1 MKNPYIILT
10 NKNNGETIVTRHKF
24 SKKDKLKD
32 FLSDNKDCK
41 IKMMFV

>member
-10 NKNNGETIVTRHKF
+10 NSKGETIVTRHKF
-24 SKKDKLKD
+24 DKHDKLKD
-32 FLSDNKDCK
+32 FLAENKDCK

>member
-10 NKNNGETIVTRHKF
+10 NKNGETIVTRHKF
-24 SKKDKLKD
+24 SKYDKLKD
-32 FLSDNKDCK
+32 FLLDNKDCK